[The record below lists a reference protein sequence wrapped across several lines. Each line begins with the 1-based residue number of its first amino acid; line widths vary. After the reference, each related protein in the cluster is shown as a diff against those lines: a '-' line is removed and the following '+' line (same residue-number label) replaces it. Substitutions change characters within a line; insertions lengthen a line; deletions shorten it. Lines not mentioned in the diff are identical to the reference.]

1 MRARR
6 WLALPFVTLIVLASA
21 CTGDP
26 PPPVVTSPV
35 AKTTVPKPKVPS
47 RIVVGVEH
55 IAGGY
60 NPHLLA
66 DSSTITSALATLLLP
81 SVFRPAA
88 EGESEKRV
96 LDTTVMSAAEVT
108 STEPFTVSY
117 QIRDEASWS
126 DGAPIAAEDFIYL
139 AEAMKN
145 RPGVVDPAG
154 YRLISDIRSSDGG
167 KHVEVEFAAPYP
179 AWRTLFDNLLPAHL
193 LKDAPGGWPNAL
205 SGEFP
210 AYGGAFAIK
219 SIDMARG
226 EIVLQRNERY
236 WGDPAGVDQIVLRRT
251 EQQDMAAALRS
262 GTIQLAL
269 ASTDETGLTLFQQL
283 GKKVRLQ
290 TLQRPRI
297 ATALLRPTSAQLS
310 DDRVRAAVAA
320 LLDRETLI
328 EVGTAGGSSAELH
341 ADAQVRAPSD
351 PDYQATIPTDG
362 VLAKQLPEKAAALL
376 EEAGYSRVDGMW
388 RKNGK
393 PLTLVIATP
402 GDREPYTRIAE
413 AMAGQLA
420 SAGID
425 VRTEYAKPR
434 PLFGGPL
441 AIPRNE
447 AGQDE
452 NGAGGAEAKNKAK
465 DNDKNEGKDGPA
477 KSRVDIAIVPQ
488 ETGTDTATVLASR
501 FGCGPAPGPKKSAS
515 GQTVRAA
522 AAAYCDDSDLQTTIR
537 DTLTGQQP
545 VTDVL
550 ADIESRLWESHI
562 SIPLFQLADTLVVGK
577 GIEGVDTGSRTATLF
592 ESAADW
598 SRAAR

>member
-6 WLALPFVTLIVLASA
+6 WLALSFAALIVFASA
-21 CTGDP
+21 CTGSP
-26 PPPVVTSPV
+26 PPPVATSPV
-35 AKTTVPKPKVPS
+35 AKTTTPKPKVPS

-66 DSSTITSALATLLLP
+66 DSSTITSALSTLLLP
-81 SVFRPAA
+81 SVFHPAA
-88 EGESEKRV
+88 EGDSEKRV
-96 LDTTVMSAAEVT
+96 LDSTVMSAAKVT

-117 QIRDEASWS
+117 QIRDDASWS
-126 DGAPIAAEDFIYL
+126 DGAPIAVEDFIYL
-139 AEAMKN
+139 AEAMKT
-145 RPGVVDPAG
+145 RPGVANPAG

-179 AWRTLFDNLLPAHL
+179 AWRTLFGNLLPAHL
-193 LKDAPGGWPNAL
+193 LKDAPGGWANAL

-210 AYGGAFAIK
+210 AYGGPFAIK

-236 WGDPAGVDQIVLRRT
+236 WGDPARVDQIVLRRT
-251 EQQDMAAALRS
+251 EQQDMAGALRS

-269 ASTDETGLTLFQQL
+269 AGTDQTGLTLFQQL
-283 GKKVRLQ
+283 GKQVRLQ
-290 TLQRPRI
+290 RLERPRI
-297 ATALLRPTSAQLS
+297 ATVLLRPASAQLS
-310 DDRVRAAVAA
+310 DDRVRSAVAA

-328 EVGTAGGSSAELH
+328 EIGTAGGSSAELH

-351 PDYQATIPTDG
+351 PDYQATIPADG
-362 VLAKQLPEKAAALL
+362 VVAKQLPEKAAALL
-376 EEAGYSRVDGMW
+376 RDAGYSQADGMW

-425 VRTEYAKPR
+425 VRTERAKPR

-441 AIPRNE
+441 AIPRSDTR
-447 AGQDE
+447 QR
-452 NGAGGAEAKNKAK
+452 
-465 DNDKNEGKDGPA
+465 GKDGKNGA
-477 KSRVDIAIVPQ
+477 EGKNKTAESRVDIAIVPQ
-488 ETGTDTATVLASR
+488 EAGSDAASVLASR
-501 FGCGPAPGPKKSAS
+501 FGCVSPRNSQKSGP
-515 GQTVRAA
+515 GQTVRAG
-522 AAAYCDDSDLQTTIR
+522 AAAYCDDTDLQASIR
-537 DTLTGQQP
+537 DSLTGQQP
-545 VTDVL
+545 VADAL
-550 ADIESRLWESHI
+550 AGIESRLWESHI
-562 SIPLFQLADTLVVGK
+562 TIPLFQLADTLVVGK
-577 GIEGVDTGSRTATLF
+577 GIKGVDSAALF

-598 SRAAR
+598 RRARR